1 MARNAV
7 RNVFLT
13 ALLLIAA
20 LALFAYFTAT
30 GRAMLDR
37 VWGAK
42 QSASDLA
49 LAYKVKSAFSLSRR
63 LADYEI
69 NVEAKDGLVV
79 LTGQVPTEI
88 DKGLAENVV
97 KDVPDVKGVDNQLQ
111 VQPGL
116 KPSEA
121 SGREEMRVADLEIRA
136 DLSERL
142 LASPGLQ
149 GQSIQ
154 ANVQERTVTLTGRVE
169 TPAQKTGAEQFAR
182 SIPKVVNVINKL
194 EVSNPNAAQNEGQR
208 ASEPESKDKE
218 MTNRVLFAFFKE
230 RENFAD
236 VGAIKAASQDGNIT
250 LTGSAGSRAERALAE
265 RIARDVEGVKSV
277 NNQLNLTTQP
287 K

>member
-1 MARNAV
+1 MARNVA
-7 RNVFLT
+7 RNAFVSV
-13 ALLLIAA
+13 LLLTAA
-20 LALFAYFTAT
+20 LALFVYFTAT
-30 GRAMLDR
+30 GRALLDR

-42 QSASDLA
+42 QSASDIA

-69 NVEAKDGLVV
+69 SVKAKDGLIM

-88 DKGLAENVV
+88 DKGLAENVA
-97 KDVPDVKGVDNQLQ
+97 KDVPDVKGVNNQLQ

-121 SGREEMRVADLEIRA
+121 SVREEMRIADLEIRA

-154 ANVQERTVTLTGRVE
+154 ANVQERTVTITGRVE
-169 TPAQKTGAEQFAR
+169 TPAQKIGAERFAR

-194 EVSNPNAAQNEGQR
+194 EVSNPGAVQNEGQR
-208 ASEPESKDKE
+208 ASEPESGNKDL
-218 MTNRVLFAFFKE
+218 TNRVLFAFFKE

-236 VGAIKAASQDGNIT
+236 VGAIKAASQEGNIT

-277 NNQLNLTTQP
+277 NNQLNVTAQR
-287 K
+287 